1 MHPKMKFFSLVTR
14 LSKFPLITLHSSW
27 VETKR
32 LLLLMFNAENQCK
45 TPRVVDAID
54 GTHVFIKAPVFKS
67 WHDYYWLK
75 QIFHQ
80 YTSCRGIRFAVN

>member
-1 MHPKMKFFSLVTR
+1 
-14 LSKFPLITLHSSW
+14 
-27 VETKR
+27 
-32 LLLLMFNAENQCK
+32 MFNAENQCK

-54 GTHVFIKAPVFKS
+54 EAHVFIKAPVFKS